1 MDRQMVFILLVAHM
15 CPKMPSQVTGSAE
28 SLACKTLFF
37 YENLSA
43 SQTAMFTFK
52 SLLSGMFDTMSSQIC
67 HAVETKW
74 AVCPIF
80 RSEKKTKFISL
91 LINSLPHA
99 NGLFPSCTSKWARRY
114 LDRMKRLSE

>member
-1 MDRQMVFILLVAHM
+1 MDGQMVFILLVAHM

-80 RSEKKTKFISL
+80 RSEKKYKIHKFINKQL
-91 LINSLPHA
+91 TA
-99 NGLFPSCTSKWARRY
+99 CKWFVPFMYKQVGTKVFGSHEA
-114 LDRMKRLSE
+114 LV